1 MKNRNKIFEDLF
13 VLDLANNHFGD
24 FSHAKKI
31 INSFSKITKK
41 NKLKATIKFQFRDL
55 NTFIHPSQLNNKN
68 NKYVKRFSSTKM
80 SFDNFTKLSKLIK
93 SKDML
98 TSCTPFDEN
107 SVDVIEKMKF
117 NFLKIASVSSNDWSL
132 LERVRKNNIPKIIST
147 GGKNLD
153 QIDNIVS
160 FFRRSNTPFSIMHCV
175 AIYPSENYHLNLEFI
190 KSLKKRYKDI
200 TIGWSTHER
209 PENLLPS
216 TIAYSCGA
224 RMFEKHIGISS
235 KKYKLNDYSTTPK
248 LFEKY
253 ISNLQDCKKTLG
265 NSEKIISPLELKT
278 LDMLDRGVYAKKDLT
293 KGSLLKKKDVYFAF
307 PKKPNQISPSLSAS
321 VMSKIIIK
329 KSIKKDQP
337 IMKNST
343 KVIDEKNYKLII
355 KYIHRVKAML
365 NYCKIDLGEDF
376 DLEISH
382 HYGIDKFLNYG
393 CFLFNCVNRTYAKKI
408 VVLFANQK
416 HPLHK
421 HKIKEETFQILYGKL
436 YSELN
441 GKLKILLPGDKVLV
455 KPNVWHKFRTD
466 GNGCIFEEISTTSV
480 PDDSFYEDK
489 KISSLKREERKTFVK
504 RWGIDQLKLKYSL
517 K

>member
-1 MKNRNKIFEDLF
+1 MKNKNKIFEDLF

-31 INSFSKITKK
+31 INLFSQITKK

-55 NTFIHPSQLNNKN
+55 STFIHPSQLNNKN

-93 SKDML
+93 SKNML

-190 KSLKKRYKDI
+190 KNLKKRYKDI

-224 RMFEKHIGISS
+224 RMFEKHIGIFS
-235 KKYKLNDYSTTPK
+235 KKYKLNDYSTSK

-253 ISNLQDCKKTLG
+253 ISNLKDCKTLG
-265 NSEKIISPLELKT
+265 NSEKIMPYRIKNFRYVRPRS
-278 LDMLDRGVYAKKDLT
+278 GKKDLI
-293 KGSLLKKKDVYFAF
+293 KGSLLKKRC
-307 PKKPNQISPSLSAS
+307 L
-321 VMSKIIIK
+321 
-329 KSIKKDQP
+329 
-337 IMKNST
+337 
-343 KVIDEKNYKLII
+343 L
-355 KYIHRVKAML
+355 
-365 NYCKIDLGEDF
+365 
-376 DLEISH
+376 
-382 HYGIDKFLNYG
+382 
-393 CFLFNCVNRTYAKKI
+393 CF
-408 VVLFANQK
+408 
-416 HPLHK
+416 
-421 HKIKEETFQILYGKL
+421 
-436 YSELN
+436 S
-441 GKLKILLPGDKVLV
+441 
-455 KPNVWHKFRTD
+455 
-466 GNGCIFEEISTTSV
+466 
-480 PDDSFYEDK
+480 
-489 KISSLKREERKTFVK
+489 
-504 RWGIDQLKLKYSL
+504 
-517 K
+517 